1 MTTPLSDPA
10 LKTSRIELLVN
21 IDVPDLEQAVRFYT
35 AALGMHVGRRFGASA
50 VELLGLA
57 APVYLL
63 VKALGS
69 TPIPGASHARDYRR
83 HWTPVH
89 LDFAVPDLGPAV
101 SAVLDAG
108 GSQEGPIQDHI
119 WGRMA
124 LMADPFGHGLCLL
137 EWKGRGYDEIA
148 EAKAT

>member
-1 MTTPLSDPA
+1 MTAALSDPA
-10 LKTSRIELLVN
+10 LRTSRIELLVN
-21 IDVPDLEQAVRFYT
+21 IDVPDLERAVHFYT
-35 AALGMHVGRRFGASA
+35 TALGMHVGRRFGASGI
-50 VELLGLA
+50 ELLGLA

-63 VKALGS
+63 VKAVGT

-89 LDFAVPDLGPAV
+89 LDFAVPDLAAAAA
-101 SAVLDAG
+101 AVLAAG
-108 GSQEGPIQDHI
+108 GSQEGPVQDHL

-148 EAKAT
+148 G

>member
-1 MTTPLSDPA
+1 MRRRL
-10 LKTSRIELLVN
+10 
-21 IDVPDLEQAVRFYT
+21 AV
-35 AALGMHVGRRFGASA
+35 AGSWHQ

-57 APVYLL
+57 APIYLL
-63 VKALGS
+63 VKAPGS
-69 TPIPGASHARDYRR
+69 TPIPGASHARDYHR

-89 LDFAVPDLGPAV
+89 LDFAVTD
-101 SAVLDAG
+101 LDAAVVGVLAAG
-108 GSQEGPIQDHI
+108 GTKEGPIQDHV

-148 EAKAT
+148 EMRAVG